1 MRMKRS
7 EIYKAILEDAFKR
20 MHDDKFIDDDAYY
33 DATDYILSGEF
44 GNIECESLH
53 ANYKP
58 IVKAIVDWDGS
69 NDEEINIGDKVYYE
83 TAADE
88 QLDYYREISVDDESS
103 KYALISVANLYDDI
117 HSGKVNSFLRNVEF
131 IWSVINIDSMADA
144 KKEFWDRCNER
155 QENSFYIITDENL
168 SSNEDIWNAYSYGYM
183 LYANS
188 KEYERDSQLNFNKEN
203 KFSETIP
210 YNKRNKYSQYY
221 ELFDLI
227 SESHYCDDVLR
238 RYLNMYQIIENMC
251 YRRNLAKISR
261 GSKRGFVR
269 HSIAIASKANKNET
283 DEIVKGIMELFPDIQ
298 NIIVV
303 SDISPYDLF
312 LEREYGIAN
321 GGHGDKKVAKIIY
334 NLRNSIV
341 HNKSTELHFS
351 YGNIDEYKDVIGLI
365 KKLIVKLEP
374 KIIDIIND
382 PSNNILEYDG
392 KKMDLY

>member
-1 MRMKRS
+1 MKRS

-20 MHDDKFIDDDAYY
+20 MHDEKLIDDDAYD
-33 DATDYILSGEF
+33 DAIDYISSGEF

-58 IVKAIVDWDGS
+58 IVKAIIGWDGS
-69 NDEEINIGDKVYYE
+69 NDKEINVGDKVYYE
-83 TAADE
+83 IAAGE
-88 QLDYYREISVDDESS
+88 QLDYYREISVYSESS
-103 KYALISVANLYDDI
+103 KYALISVANLYDDVQAN
-117 HSGKVNSFLRNVEF
+117 KVNSFLLNVEF
-131 IWSVINIDSMADA
+131 IWSAISGDNDA
-144 KKEFWDRCNER
+144 MKEFWDRCSEK

-168 SSNEDIWNAYSYGYM
+168 SSNEEIWNAYSYGYM

-188 KEYERDSQLNFNKEN
+188 REYERDSQLNYHKEN
-203 KFSETIP
+203 KFAGTIP
-210 YNKRNKYSQYY
+210 YIKENMYSQYY

-251 YRRNLAKISR
+251 YRRHLAKISR

-269 HSIAIASKANKNET
+269 HSIAIASRANKNET
-283 DEIVKGIMELFPDIQ
+283 DEIVKGIMELFPGIKDVIA
-298 NIIVV
+298 V
-303 SDISPYDLF
+303 SDIRPYDPF

-351 YGNIDEYKDVIGLI
+351 YGNFEEYKDVIELI
-365 KKLIVKLEP
+365 CLLIEKLEP
-374 KIIDIIND
+374 KIINIIND
-382 PSNNILEYDG
+382 PNNTILEYDG

>member
-1 MRMKRS
+1 MKRS

-20 MHDDKFIDDDAYY
+20 MYDDNFIDNDAYDDAI
-33 DATDYILSGEF
+33 DYISSGEF

-58 IVKAIVDWDGS
+58 IIKAIVDWDGS
-69 NDEEINIGDKVYYE
+69 NDIEIKVGNKVYYE
-83 TAADE
+83 TATNE
-88 QLDYYREISVDDESS
+88 QLDYYREISVCSENS
-103 KYALISVANLYDDI
+103 KYALISVANLYDEIQAD
-117 HSGKVNSFLRNVEF
+117 KVNYFLRNIEF
-131 IWSVINIDSMADA
+131 IWSVISANDEH
-144 KKEFWDRCNER
+144 KKEFWERCNEK
-155 QENSFYIITDENL
+155 QEHSFYIITDEDL
-168 SSNEDIWNAYSYGYM
+168 SSNEEIWNAYSYGYM
-183 LYANS
+183 LYSNS
-188 KEYERDSQLNFNKEN
+188 EKYERNSLLDFAKDN
-203 KFSETIP
+203 KFATTIP
-210 YNKRNKYSQYY
+210 YHKENKYSQYY

-238 RYLNMYQIIENMC
+238 RFLNMYQIIENMC

-283 DEIVKGIMELFPDIQ
+283 DEIVKGITELFPGIKDV
-298 NIIVV
+298 IVI

-351 YGNIDEYKDVIGLI
+351 YGNIDEYKDVIDLI
-365 KKLIVKLEP
+365 RKLIEKLEP

>member
-7 EIYKAILEDAFKR
+7 EIYKAILFDAFKR
-20 MHDDKFIDDDAYY
+20 MHDDILIDDDAYY
-33 DATDYILSGEF
+33 DASDYISSGEF
-44 GNIECESLH
+44 GNIEYESLH

-69 NDEEINIGDKVYYE
+69 NDKEINVGDKFYYE
-83 TAADE
+83 TAEEE
-88 QLDYYREISVDDESS
+88 QLDYYREISVDSESS

-117 HSGKVNSFLRNVEF
+117 QTNRVNSFLQNVEF
-131 IWSVINIDSMADA
+131 IWSAISEDSNA
-144 KKEFWDRCNER
+144 KKDFWDRCNER
-155 QENSFYIITDENL
+155 QENSFYIITDEVL
-168 SSNEDIWNAYSYGYM
+168 SSNEEKWNAYSYGYM

-188 KEYERDSQLNFNKEN
+188 KEYERDSQLNYHKEN
-203 KFSETIP
+203 KFATTIP
-210 YNKRNKYSQYY
+210 YHKENKYSQYY

-269 HSIAIASKANKNET
+269 HSIAIASKANRNET
-283 DEIVKGIMELFPDIQ
+283 DEIVKGIMELFP
-298 NIIVV
+298 NISGVIDKA
-303 SDISPYDLF
+303 DISPYDLF
-312 LEREYGIAN
+312 LEKEYGILN
-321 GGHGDKKVAKIIY
+321 NTHNDKRIAKIVY

-341 HNKSTELHFS
+341 HNKSTELHSS
-351 YGNIDEYKDVIGLI
+351 YGNIDDYKDVIGLMDL
-365 KKLIVKLEP
+365 LIRKLEP

>member
-7 EIYKAILEDAFKR
+7 EMYKAILEDAFNR
-20 MHDDKFIDDDAYY
+20 MHDEKLIDDDAYD
-33 DATDYILSGEF
+33 DAIDCISSGEF

-53 ANYKP
+53 ANYET
-58 IVKAIVDWDGS
+58 IVRAIVDWDGS
-69 NDEEINIGDKVYYE
+69 NDKEINVGDKVYYE

-88 QLDYYREISVDDESS
+88 QLDYYREISVYSESS
-103 KYALISVANLYDDI
+103 KYALISVSNLYDDI
-117 HSGKVNSFLRNVEF
+117 KANKVNSFLLNVEF
-131 IWSVINIDSMADA
+131 IWSAISGNNDA
-144 KKEFWDRCNER
+144 KKEFWDRCNEK

-168 SSNEDIWNAYSYGYM
+168 SSNEEIWNAYSYGYM

-188 KEYERDSQLNFNKEN
+188 KEYERDSQLNYHKEN
-203 KFSETIP
+203 KFAETIP
-210 YNKRNKYSQYY
+210 YIKENKYSQYY

-269 HSIAIASKANKNET
+269 HSIAIASRANKNET
-283 DEIVKGIMELFPDIQ
+283 DEIVKGIMELFSGIKDVIA
-298 NIIVV
+298 V
-303 SDISPYDLF
+303 SDIRPYAPF

-321 GGHGDKKVAKIIY
+321 SGHGDKKVAKIIY

-351 YGNIDEYKDVIGLI
+351 YGNFEEYKDVIGLI
-365 KKLIVKLEP
+365 NLLIEKLEP
-374 KIIDIIND
+374 KIINIIND
-382 PSNNILEYDG
+382 PNNTILEYDG

>member
-20 MHDDKFIDDDAYY
+20 MHDEKLIDDDAYD
-33 DATDYILSGEF
+33 DAIDYISSGEF

-58 IVKAIVDWDGS
+58 IVKAIIGWDGS
-69 NDEEINIGDKVYYE
+69 NDKEINVGDKVYYE
-83 TAADE
+83 IAAGE
-88 QLDYYREISVDDESS
+88 QLDYYREISVYSESS
-103 KYALISVANLYDDI
+103 KYALISVANLYDDVQAN
-117 HSGKVNSFLRNVEF
+117 KVNSFLLNVEF
-131 IWSVINIDSMADA
+131 IWSAISGDNDA
-144 KKEFWDRCNER
+144 MKEFWDRCSEK

-168 SSNEDIWNAYSYGYM
+168 SSNEEIWNAYSYGYM

-188 KEYERDSQLNFNKEN
+188 REYERDSQLNYHKEN
-203 KFSETIP
+203 KFAGTIP
-210 YNKRNKYSQYY
+210 YIKENMYSQYY

-251 YRRNLAKISR
+251 YRRHLAKISR

-269 HSIAIASKANKNET
+269 HSIAIASRANKNET
-283 DEIVKGIMELFPDIQ
+283 DEIVKGIMELFPGIKDVIA
-298 NIIVV
+298 V
-303 SDISPYDLF
+303 SDIRPYDPF

-351 YGNIDEYKDVIGLI
+351 YGNLEEYKDVIELI
-365 KKLIVKLEP
+365 YLLIEKLEP
-374 KIIDIIND
+374 KIINIIND
-382 PSNNILEYDG
+382 PNNTILEYDG

>member
-1 MRMKRS
+1 MKRS

-20 MHDDKFIDDDAYY
+20 MHDNNFIDDDAYD
-33 DATDYILSGEF
+33 DATDYISSGEF
-44 GNIECESLH
+44 GNIECDSLH
-53 ANYKP
+53 ANYKA
-58 IVKAIVDWDGS
+58 IIKAIVDWDGS
-69 NDEEINIGDKVYYE
+69 NDKEINVGDKVYYGI
-83 TAADE
+83 AADE
-88 QLDYYREISVDDESS
+88 QLDYYREISVDSESS

-117 HSGKVNSFLRNVEF
+117 QANRVNPFLQNVEF
-131 IWSVINIDSMADA
+131 IWSAISGDNDA
-144 KKEFWDRCNER
+144 KKDFWDRCNER
-155 QENSFYIITDENL
+155 QENSFYIITDEVL
-168 SSNEDIWNAYSYGYM
+168 SSKEEIWNAYSYGYM
-183 LYANS
+183 LYANK
-188 KEYERDSQLNFNKEN
+188 KEYGRDSQLNFNKEN
-203 KFSETIP
+203 MFAETIP
-210 YNKRNKYSQYY
+210 YNKENKYCQYY

-283 DEIVKGIMELFPDIQ
+283 DEIVNGIMEIFPGIKDV
-298 NIIVV
+298 IVV
-303 SDISPYDLF
+303 SEISPYNLF

-351 YGNIDEYKDVIGLI
+351 YGNIDEYKDVIVLI
-365 KKLIVKLEP
+365 KLLIRKLEP

>member
-20 MHDDKFIDDDAYY
+20 MHDEKLIDDDAYD
-33 DATDYILSGEF
+33 DAIDYISSGEF

-58 IVKAIVDWDGS
+58 IVKAIIGWDGS
-69 NDEEINIGDKVYYE
+69 NDKEINVGDKVYYE
-83 TAADE
+83 IAAGE
-88 QLDYYREISVDDESS
+88 QLDYYREISVYSESS
-103 KYALISVANLYDDI
+103 KYALISVANLYDDVQAN
-117 HSGKVNSFLRNVEF
+117 KVNSFLLNVEF
-131 IWSVINIDSMADA
+131 IWSAISGDNDA
-144 KKEFWDRCNER
+144 MKEFWDRCSEK

-168 SSNEDIWNAYSYGYM
+168 SSNEEIWNAYSYGYM

-188 KEYERDSQLNFNKEN
+188 REYERDSQLNYHKEN
-203 KFSETIP
+203 KFAGTIP
-210 YNKRNKYSQYY
+210 YIKENMYSQYY

-251 YRRNLAKISR
+251 YRRHLAKISR

-269 HSIAIASKANKNET
+269 HSIAIASRANKNET
-283 DEIVKGIMELFPDIQ
+283 DEIVKGIMELFPGIKDVIA
-298 NIIVV
+298 V
-303 SDISPYDLF
+303 SDIRPYDPF

-351 YGNIDEYKDVIGLI
+351 YGNFEDYKDVIELI
-365 KKLIVKLEP
+365 YLLIEKLEP
-374 KIIDIIND
+374 KIINIIND
-382 PSNNILEYDG
+382 PNNTILEYDG

>member
-1 MRMKRS
+1 MKRS
-7 EIYKAILEDAFKR
+7 EIYKAILEDVFKR
-20 MHDDKFIDDDAYY
+20 MHDDNFIDDDVYN
-33 DATDYILSGEF
+33 DATDYISSGEF
-44 GNIECESLH
+44 GNIECESLQD
-53 ANYKP
+53 NYKT

-69 NDEEINIGDKVYYE
+69 NDIDINVGDKVYYE
-83 TAADE
+83 TATDE
-88 QLDYYREISVDDESS
+88 QLYYYREISKSS
-103 KYALISVANLYDDI
+103 EGSQYALISVANLFDDVQAN
-117 HSGKVNSFLRNVEF
+117 KVNSFLRNVEF
-131 IWSVINIDSMADA
+131 IWSAISRDSDA
-144 KKEFWDRCNER
+144 KKEFWDRCNVK
-155 QENSFYIITDENL
+155 QENSFYIITDEDL
-168 SSNEDIWNAYSYGYM
+168 SSNEEIWNAYSYGYM

-188 KEYERDSQLNFNKEN
+188 EKYERDSQLNYPKES
-203 KFSETIP
+203 KFSTTIP
-210 YNKRNKYSQYY
+210 YNKGNKYSQYY

-283 DEIVKGIMELFPDIQ
+283 DEIVKGITELFP
-298 NIIVV
+298 NISVV
-303 SDISPYDLF
+303 IDKSDISPYDLF
-312 LEREYGIAN
+312 LEREYGIGN
-321 GGHGDKKVAKIIY
+321 GGHNDKRIAKIIY

-351 YGNIDEYKDVIGLI
+351 YGNIDEYKDVIGLMDL
-365 KKLIVKLEP
+365 LIRKLEP

-382 PSNNILEYDG
+382 PCNNILEYDG

>member
-1 MRMKRS
+1 MKRS

-20 MHDDKFIDDDAYY
+20 MHDEKLIDDDAYD
-33 DATDYILSGEF
+33 DAIDYISSGEF

-58 IVKAIVDWDGS
+58 IVKAIIGWDGS
-69 NDEEINIGDKVYYE
+69 NDKEINVGDKVYYE
-83 TAADE
+83 IAAGE
-88 QLDYYREISVDDESS
+88 QLDYYREISVYSESS
-103 KYALISVANLYDDI
+103 KYALISVANLYDDVQAN
-117 HSGKVNSFLRNVEF
+117 KVNSFLLNVEF
-131 IWSVINIDSMADA
+131 IWSAISGDNDA
-144 KKEFWDRCNER
+144 MKEFWDRCSEK

-168 SSNEDIWNAYSYGYM
+168 SSNEEIWNAYSYGYM

-188 KEYERDSQLNFNKEN
+188 REYERDSQLNYHKEN
-203 KFSETIP
+203 KFAGTIP
-210 YNKRNKYSQYY
+210 YIKENMYSQYY

-251 YRRNLAKISR
+251 YRRHLAKISR

-269 HSIAIASKANKNET
+269 HSIAIASRANKNET
-283 DEIVKGIMELFPDIQ
+283 DEIVKGIMELFPGIKDVIA
-298 NIIVV
+298 V
-303 SDISPYDLF
+303 SDIRPYDPF

-351 YGNIDEYKDVIGLI
+351 YGNFEEYKDVIELI
-365 KKLIVKLEP
+365 YLLIEKLEP
-374 KIIDIIND
+374 KIINIIND
-382 PSNNILEYDG
+382 PNNTILEYDG

>member
-1 MRMKRS
+1 MKRS

-20 MHDDKFIDDDAYY
+20 MHDDNFIDDDTYD
-33 DATDYILSGEF
+33 DATDCISSGEF

-53 ANYKP
+53 TNYKP

-69 NDEEINIGDKVYYE
+69 NDKEINVGDKIYYE

-88 QLDYYREISVDDESS
+88 QLDYYREISIYYDSS
-103 KYALISVANLYDDI
+103 KYILISVANLYDDI
-117 HSGKVNSFLRNVEF
+117 QANKVNSFLMNVEF
-131 IWSVINIDSMADA
+131 IWSAISGDNEAM
-144 KKEFWDRCNER
+144 KEFWDRCKVK
-155 QENSFYIITDENL
+155 QKNSFYIITDEDL
-168 SSNEDIWNAYSYGYM
+168 SSNEEIWNAYSYGYM

-188 KEYERDSQLNFNKEN
+188 KEYERDSQLNYHKEN
-203 KFSETIP
+203 KFATTIP
-210 YNKRNKYSQYY
+210 YHKENKYSQYY

-251 YRRNLAKISR
+251 YRRSLAKMSR

-283 DEIVKGIMELFPDIQ
+283 DEIVKGIMELFPGIKDA
-298 NIIVV
+298 IVE
-303 SDISPYDLF
+303 SDISPYGLF

-351 YGNIDEYKDVIGLI
+351 YGNFDEYKDVIGLI
-365 KKLIVKLEP
+365 NLLIEKLES

>member
-20 MHDDKFIDDDAYY
+20 MHDNNFIDDDAYD
-33 DATDYILSGEF
+33 DANDYISSGEF
-44 GNIECESLH
+44 GNIECESLQ
-53 ANYKP
+53 ANYKF

-69 NDEEINIGDKVYYE
+69 NDKEINVGDKVYYE

-88 QLDYYREISVDDESS
+88 QLDYYKEISVDSESS
-103 KYALISVANLYDDI
+103 QYALISVANLYDDI
-117 HSGKVNSFLRNVEF
+117 QANRVNSFLQNVEF
-131 IWSVINIDSMADA
+131 IWSAISRDNDA
-144 KKEFWDRCNER
+144 KKEFWNRCNVK
-155 QENSFYIITDENL
+155 QENSFYIITDEVL
-168 SSNEDIWNAYSYGYM
+168 SSKEEIWNAYSYGYM
-183 LYANS
+183 LYANK
-188 KEYERDSQLNFNKEN
+188 KEYERDSQLNFRKEN
-203 KFSETIP
+203 KFAETIP
-210 YNKRNKYSQYY
+210 YNKENKYCQYY

-238 RYLNMYQIIENMC
+238 RFLNMYQIIENMC

-283 DEIVKGIMELFPDIQ
+283 DEIVKGITELFPDIK
-298 NIIVV
+298 NVIVV

-351 YGNIDEYKDVIGLI
+351 YGNIDEYKDVIDLI
-365 KKLIVKLEP
+365 RKLIEKLEP

>member
-1 MRMKRS
+1 MRVKRS

-20 MHDDKFIDDDAYY
+20 MHDNNFIDDDAYD
-33 DATDYILSGEF
+33 DAIDYISSGEF

-53 ANYKP
+53 ANYKS

-69 NDEEINIGDKVYYE
+69 NDKEINVGDKVYYE

-88 QLDYYREISVDDESS
+88 QLDYYKEISVDSESS

-117 HSGKVNSFLRNVEF
+117 QANRVNSFLQNVEF
-131 IWSVINIDSMADA
+131 IWSAISRDSDA
-144 KKEFWDRCNER
+144 KKEFWDICNER

-168 SSNEDIWNAYSYGYM
+168 SSNEEIWNAYSYGYM

-188 KEYERDSQLNFNKEN
+188 KEYGRDSQLNFNKEN
-203 KFSETIP
+203 KFAETIP
-210 YNKRNKYSQYY
+210 YNKENKYSQYY

-283 DEIVKGIMELFPDIQ
+283 DEIVNGIMEIFPGIKDV
-298 NIIVV
+298 IVV
-303 SDISPYDLF
+303 SDINPYNLF

-321 GGHGDKKVAKIIY
+321 GGHGDKKVARIIY
-334 NLRNSIV
+334 YIRNSIV

-351 YGNIDEYKDVIGLI
+351 YGNINEYKDVIELI
-365 KKLIVKLEP
+365 KLLIEKLEP
-374 KIIDIIND
+374 KIID
-382 PSNNILEYDG
+382 
-392 KKMDLY
+392 

>member
-1 MRMKRS
+1 MKRS

-20 MHDDKFIDDDAYY
+20 MHDEKLIDDDAYD
-33 DATDYILSGEF
+33 DAIDYISSGEF

-58 IVKAIVDWDGS
+58 IVKAIIGWDGS
-69 NDEEINIGDKVYYE
+69 NDKEINVGDKVYYE
-83 TAADE
+83 IAAGE
-88 QLDYYREISVDDESS
+88 QLDYYREISVYSESS
-103 KYALISVANLYDDI
+103 KYALISVANLYDDVQAN
-117 HSGKVNSFLRNVEF
+117 KVNSFLLNVEF
-131 IWSVINIDSMADA
+131 IWSAISGDNDA
-144 KKEFWDRCNER
+144 MKEFWDRCSEK

-168 SSNEDIWNAYSYGYM
+168 SSNEEIWNAYSYGYM

-188 KEYERDSQLNFNKEN
+188 REYERDSQLNYHKEN
-203 KFSETIP
+203 KFAGTIP
-210 YNKRNKYSQYY
+210 YIKENMYSQYY

-251 YRRNLAKISR
+251 YRRHLAKISR

-269 HSIAIASKANKNET
+269 HSIAIASRANKNET
-283 DEIVKGIMELFPDIQ
+283 DEIVKGIMELFPGIKDVIA
-298 NIIVV
+298 V
-303 SDISPYDLF
+303 SDIRPYDPF

-351 YGNIDEYKDVIGLI
+351 YGNFEEYKDVIELI
-365 KKLIVKLEP
+365 YLLIEKLEP
-374 KIIDIIND
+374 KIINIIND
-382 PSNNILEYDG
+382 PNDTILEYDG

>member
-20 MHDDKFIDDDAYY
+20 MYDDKFIDDDAYD
-33 DATDYILSGEF
+33 DATDYISSGEF
-44 GNIECESLH
+44 GNIECESLQD
-53 ANYKP
+53 NYKT

-69 NDEEINIGDKVYYE
+69 NDIEINVGDKVYFE
-83 TAADE
+83 TATDE
-88 QLDYYREISVDDESS
+88 QLDYYREISVYSESS

-117 HSGKVNSFLRNVEF
+117 HSGKVDSFLRNVEF
-131 IWSVINIDSMADA
+131 IWSALSGDSDA

-155 QENSFYIITDENL
+155 QEKSFYIITDEDL
-168 SSNEDIWNAYSYGYM
+168 SSNEDLWNAYSYGYM

-188 KEYERDSQLNFNKEN
+188 KEYERNSHLNFNKEN
-203 KFSETIP
+203 KFATTIP
-210 YNKRNKYSQYY
+210 YNKGNKYCQYY

-283 DEIVKGIMELFPDIQ
+283 DEIVKGIIDLFPDIKDV
-298 NIIVV
+298 IVV

-321 GGHGDKKVAKIIY
+321 GGHCYKKVAKIIY

-351 YGNIDEYKDVIGLI
+351 YGNFDEYKDVIGLMDL
-365 KKLIVKLEP
+365 LIRKLEP

-392 KKMDLY
+392 KRMDLY

>member
-1 MRMKRS
+1 MKRS

-20 MHDDKFIDDDAYY
+20 MHDDNFIDDDAYD
-33 DATDYILSGEF
+33 DATDCISSGEF

-53 ANYKP
+53 ANYKA
-58 IVKAIVDWDGS
+58 IVRAIVDWDGS
-69 NDEEINIGDKVYYE
+69 NDKEINVGDKVYYE

-88 QLDYYREISVDDESS
+88 QLDYYREISVYSESS
-103 KYALISVANLYDDI
+103 KYALISVANLYGDI
-117 HSGKVNSFLRNVEF
+117 QANKVNSFLLNVEF
-131 IWSVINIDSMADA
+131 IWSAISGNNDA
-144 KKEFWDRCNER
+144 MKEFWDRCNER

-168 SSNEDIWNAYSYGYM
+168 SSNEEIWNAYSYGYM

-188 KEYERDSQLNFNKEN
+188 KEYERDSQLNYHKEN
-203 KFSETIP
+203 KFAETIP
-210 YNKRNKYSQYY
+210 YVKENKYSQYY

-269 HSIAIASKANKNET
+269 HSIAIASRANKNET
-283 DEIVKGIMELFPDIQ
+283 DEIVKGIMELFSGIKDVIA
-298 NIIVV
+298 V
-303 SDISPYDLF
+303 SDIRPYDPF

-321 GGHGDKKVAKIIY
+321 SGHGDKKVAKIIY

-351 YGNIDEYKDVIGLI
+351 YGNFEEYKDVIGLI
-365 KKLIVKLEP
+365 NLLIEKLEP
-374 KIIDIIND
+374 KIINIIND
-382 PSNNILEYDG
+382 PNNTILEYDG

>member
-20 MHDDKFIDDDAYY
+20 MHDEKLIDDDAY
-33 DATDYILSGEF
+33 DDVIDYISSGEF

-53 ANYKP
+53 AIYKP
-58 IVKAIVDWDGS
+58 IVKAIVGWDGS
-69 NDEEINIGDKVYYE
+69 NDKEINVGDKVYYE
-83 TAADE
+83 TAAGE
-88 QLDYYREISVDDESS
+88 QLDYYREISVYSESS
-103 KYALISVANLYDDI
+103 KYALISVANLYDDVQAN
-117 HSGKVNSFLRNVEF
+117 KVNSFLLNVEF
-131 IWSVINIDSMADA
+131 IWSAISGDNDA
-144 KKEFWDRCNER
+144 MKEFWDRCSEK

-168 SSNEDIWNAYSYGYM
+168 SSNEEIWNAYSYGYM

-188 KEYERDSQLNFNKEN
+188 KEYERDSQLNYHKEN
-203 KFSETIP
+203 KFAETIP
-210 YNKRNKYSQYY
+210 FIKENMYSQYY

-238 RYLNMYQIIENMC
+238 RHLNMYQIIENMC
-251 YRRNLAKISR
+251 YRRHLAKISR

-269 HSIAIASKANKNET
+269 HSIAIASRANKNET
-283 DEIVKGIMELFPDIQ
+283 DEIVKGIMELFPGIK
-298 NIIVV
+298 VV
-303 SDISPYDLF
+303 IAASDIRLYDPF
-312 LEREYGIAN
+312 LKREYGIAI

-351 YGNIDEYKDVIGLI
+351 YGNFEEYKDVIGLI
-365 KKLIVKLEP
+365 YLLIEKLEP

-382 PSNNILEYDG
+382 PRNNKLEYDG

>member
-20 MHDDKFIDDDAYY
+20 MYDDNFIDNDAYDDAI
-33 DATDYILSGEF
+33 DYVSSGEF

-58 IVKAIVDWDGS
+58 IIRAIVDWDGS
-69 NDEEINIGDKVYYE
+69 NDIEIKVGNKVYYE
-83 TAADE
+83 TATNE
-88 QLDYYREISVDDESS
+88 QLDYYREISVCSENS
-103 KYALISVANLYDDI
+103 KYALISVANLYDEIQAD
-117 HSGKVNSFLRNVEF
+117 KVNSFLRNIEF
-131 IWSVINIDSMADA
+131 IWSVISANDEH
-144 KKEFWDRCNER
+144 KKEFWERCNEK
-155 QENSFYIITDENL
+155 QEHSFYIITDEDL
-168 SSNEDIWNAYSYGYM
+168 SSNEEIWNAYSYGYM
-183 LYANS
+183 LYSNS
-188 KEYERDSQLNFNKEN
+188 EKYERNSLLDFAKDN
-203 KFSETIP
+203 KFATTIP
-210 YNKRNKYSQYY
+210 YHKENKYSQYY

-238 RYLNMYQIIENMC
+238 RFLNMYQIIENMC

-283 DEIVKGIMELFPDIQ
+283 DEIVKGITELFPGIK
-298 NIIVV
+298 NVIVV

-351 YGNIDEYKDVIGLI
+351 YGNIDEYKDVIDLI
-365 KKLIVKLEP
+365 RKLIEKLEP

>member
-1 MRMKRS
+1 MKRS

-20 MHDDKFIDDDAYY
+20 MHDEKLIDDDAYD
-33 DATDYILSGEF
+33 DAIDYISSGEF

-58 IVKAIVDWDGS
+58 IVKAIVGWDGS
-69 NDEEINIGDKVYYE
+69 NDKEINVGDKVYYE
-83 TAADE
+83 IAAGE
-88 QLDYYREISVDDESS
+88 QLDYYREISVYSESS
-103 KYALISVANLYDDI
+103 KYALISVANLYDDVQAN
-117 HSGKVNSFLRNVEF
+117 KVNSFLLNVEF
-131 IWSVINIDSMADA
+131 IWSAISGDNDA
-144 KKEFWDRCNER
+144 MKEFWDRCSEK

-168 SSNEDIWNAYSYGYM
+168 SSNEEIWNAYSYGYM

-188 KEYERDSQLNFNKEN
+188 REYERDSQLNYHKEN
-203 KFSETIP
+203 KFAETIP
-210 YNKRNKYSQYY
+210 YIKENMYSQYY

-251 YRRNLAKISR
+251 YRRHLAKISR

-269 HSIAIASKANKNET
+269 HSIAIASRANKNET
-283 DEIVKGIMELFPDIQ
+283 DEIVKGIMELFPGIKDVIA
-298 NIIVV
+298 V
-303 SDISPYDLF
+303 SDIRPYDPF

-351 YGNIDEYKDVIGLI
+351 YGNFEEYKDVIELI
-365 KKLIVKLEP
+365 YLLIEKLEP
-374 KIIDIIND
+374 KIINIIND
-382 PSNNILEYDG
+382 PNNTILEYDG

>member
-1 MRMKRS
+1 MKRS

-20 MHDDKFIDDDAYY
+20 MHDNNFIDDDAYD
-33 DATDYILSGEF
+33 DATDYISSGEF
-44 GNIECESLH
+44 GNIECDSLH
-53 ANYKP
+53 ANYKA
-58 IVKAIVDWDGS
+58 IIKAIVDWDGS
-69 NDEEINIGDKVYYE
+69 NDKEINVGDKVYYGI
-83 TAADE
+83 AADE
-88 QLDYYREISVDDESS
+88 QLDYYREISVDSESS
-103 KYALISVANLYDDI
+103 KYVLISVANLFDDI
-117 HSGKVNSFLRNVEF
+117 QANRVNSYLQNVEF
-131 IWSVINIDSMADA
+131 IWSAISGDNDA
-144 KKEFWDRCNER
+144 KKEFWNRCNVK
-155 QENSFYIITDENL
+155 QENSFYIITDEVL
-168 SSNEDIWNAYSYGYM
+168 SSKEDIWNAYSYGYM

-188 KEYERDSQLNFNKEN
+188 KEYERDSQLNFRKEN
-203 KFSETIP
+203 KFTETIP
-210 YNKRNKYSQYY
+210 YNKENKYSQYY

-283 DEIVKGIMELFPDIQ
+283 DEIVNGIMEIFPGIKDV
-298 NIIVV
+298 IVV
-303 SDISPYDLF
+303 SDISPYNLF

-351 YGNIDEYKDVIGLI
+351 YGNIDEYKDVIELI
-365 KKLIVKLEP
+365 KLLIEKLEP
-374 KIIDIIND
+374 KIIEIIND

>member
-20 MHDDKFIDDDAYY
+20 MYDDNFIDNDAYDDAI
-33 DATDYILSGEF
+33 DYISSGEF

-58 IVKAIVDWDGS
+58 IIKAIVDWDGS
-69 NDEEINIGDKVYYE
+69 NDIEIKVGNKVYYE
-83 TAADE
+83 TATNE
-88 QLDYYREISVDDESS
+88 QLDYYREISVCSENS
-103 KYALISVANLYDDI
+103 KYALISVANLYDEIQAD
-117 HSGKVNSFLRNVEF
+117 KVNYFLRNIEF
-131 IWSVINIDSMADA
+131 IWSVISANDEH
-144 KKEFWDRCNER
+144 KKEFWERCNEK
-155 QENSFYIITDENL
+155 QEHSFYIITDEDL
-168 SSNEDIWNAYSYGYM
+168 SSNEEIWNAYSYGYM
-183 LYANS
+183 LYSNS
-188 KEYERDSQLNFNKEN
+188 EKYERNSLLDFAKDN
-203 KFSETIP
+203 KFATTIP
-210 YNKRNKYSQYY
+210 YHKENKYSQYY

-238 RYLNMYQIIENMC
+238 RFLNMYQIIENMC

-283 DEIVKGIMELFPDIQ
+283 DEIVKGITELFPGIKDV
-298 NIIVV
+298 IVI

-351 YGNIDEYKDVIGLI
+351 YGNIDEYKDVIDLI
-365 KKLIVKLEP
+365 RKLIEKLEP

>member
-1 MRMKRS
+1 MKRS

-20 MHDDKFIDDDAYY
+20 MHDNNFIDDDAYD
-33 DATDYILSGEF
+33 DATDYISSGEF
-44 GNIECESLH
+44 GNIECDSLH
-53 ANYKP
+53 ANYKA
-58 IVKAIVDWDGS
+58 IIKAIVDWDGS
-69 NDEEINIGDKVYYE
+69 NDKEINVGDKVYYGI
-83 TAADE
+83 AADE
-88 QLDYYREISVDDESS
+88 QLDYYREISVDSESS

-117 HSGKVNSFLRNVEF
+117 QANRVNPFLQNVEF
-131 IWSVINIDSMADA
+131 IWSAISGDNDA
-144 KKEFWDRCNER
+144 KKDFWDRCNER
-155 QENSFYIITDENL
+155 QENSFYIITDEVL
-168 SSNEDIWNAYSYGYM
+168 SSKEEIWNAYSYGYM
-183 LYANS
+183 LYANK
-188 KEYERDSQLNFNKEN
+188 KEYGRDSQLNFNKEN
-203 KFSETIP
+203 MFAETIP
-210 YNKRNKYSQYY
+210 YNKENKYCQYY

-283 DEIVKGIMELFPDIQ
+283 DEIVNGIMEIFPGIKDV
-298 NIIVV
+298 IVV
-303 SDISPYDLF
+303 SEISPYNLF

-351 YGNIDEYKDVIGLI
+351 YGNIDEYKDVIELI
-365 KKLIVKLEP
+365 KLLIRKLEP

>member
-1 MRMKRS
+1 MKRS

-20 MHDDKFIDDDAYY
+20 MHDDKFIDDDAYD
-33 DATDYILSGEF
+33 DATDYISSGEF

-69 NDEEINIGDKVYYE
+69 NDEEINVGDKVYYE
-83 TAADE
+83 TATDE
-88 QLDYYREISVDDESS
+88 QLDYYREISKSSKSS

-117 HSGKVNSFLRNVEF
+117 LANRVNSFLRNVEF
-131 IWSVINIDSMADA
+131 IWSVISGDNDA
-144 KKEFWDRCNER
+144 RKEFWDRCNER
-155 QENSFYIITDENL
+155 QENSFYIITDEDL
-168 SSNEDIWNAYSYGYM
+168 FSKEDIWNAYSYGYM

-203 KFSETIP
+203 KFSQTIP
-210 YNKRNKYSQYY
+210 YNKGNKYSQYY

-283 DEIVKGIMELFPDIQ
+283 DEIVKGIMELFPGIQ

-365 KKLIVKLEP
+365 KKLIEKLEP

>member
-1 MRMKRS
+1 MKRG

-20 MHDDKFIDDDAYY
+20 MHDDQFIDDDAYY
-33 DATDYILSGEF
+33 DATDYISSGEF
-44 GNIECESLH
+44 GNIECEYLQD
-53 ANYKP
+53 NYKT
-58 IVKAIVDWDGS
+58 IVKAIVDWDGG
-69 NDEEINIGDKVYYE
+69 NDIEINVGDNVYYE

-88 QLDYYREISVDDESS
+88 QFDYYREISVYSESS

-117 HSGKVNSFLRNVEF
+117 HSGKVDSFLRNVEF
-131 IWSVINIDSMADA
+131 IWSAISGDSDA

-155 QENSFYIITDENL
+155 QENSFYIITDVDL
-168 SSNEDIWNAYSYGYM
+168 SSNEEKWNAYSYGYM

-188 KEYERDSQLNFNKEN
+188 KEYERDSHLNFNKEN
-203 KFSETIP
+203 KFTTTIP
-210 YNKRNKYSQYY
+210 YNKGNKYSQYY

-283 DEIVKGIMELFPDIQ
+283 DEIVKGITELFPDIKDV
-298 NIIVV
+298 IVV

-321 GGHGDKKVAKIIY
+321 GGHSDKKVAKIIY

-341 HNKSTELHFS
+341 HNKSTELHFA
-351 YGNIDEYKDVIGLI
+351 YGNFDEYKDVIGLI
-365 KKLIVKLEP
+365 KLLIEKLEP
-374 KIIDIIND
+374 KIIEIIND
-382 PSNNILEYDG
+382 PSNNILEYDD

>member
-1 MRMKRS
+1 MEMSMKRS
-7 EIYKAILEDAFKR
+7 EIYKAILVDAFKR
-20 MHDDKFIDDDAYY
+20 MYDDNFIDHDAYDDAI
-33 DATDYILSGEF
+33 DYILSGEF
-44 GNIECESLH
+44 GNIECEYLH

-58 IVKAIVDWDGS
+58 IIKAIVDWDGS
-69 NDEEINIGDKVYYE
+69 NDKEINVGDKVYYE
-83 TAADE
+83 TAADG
-88 QLDYYREISVDDESS
+88 QLDYYKEISVDSESS

-117 HSGKVNSFLRNVEF
+117 QANRVNPFLRNVEF
-131 IWSVINIDSMADA
+131 IWSAISRDNDA
-144 KKEFWDRCNER
+144 KKEFWNRCNVK
-155 QENSFYIITDENL
+155 QENSFYIITDEDL
-168 SSNEDIWNAYSYGYM
+168 SSNEELWNAYSYGYM
-183 LYANS
+183 LYANK
-188 KEYERDSQLNFNKEN
+188 KEYERDSQLNFRKEN
-203 KFSETIP
+203 KFAETIP
-210 YNKRNKYSQYY
+210 YNKENKYCQYY

-283 DEIVKGIMELFPDIQ
+283 DEIVNGIMEIFPGIKDV
-298 NIIVV
+298 IVV
-303 SDISPYDLF
+303 SDISPYNLF

-351 YGNIDEYKDVIGLI
+351 YGNIDEYKDVIGLMDL
-365 KKLIVKLEP
+365 LIRKLEP

-392 KKMDLY
+392 KMMDLY

>member
-20 MHDDKFIDDDAYY
+20 MHDEKLIDDDAY
-33 DATDYILSGEF
+33 DDVIDYISSGEF

-53 ANYKP
+53 AIYKL
-58 IVKAIVDWDGS
+58 IVKAIVGWDGS
-69 NDEEINIGDKVYYE
+69 NDKEINVGDKVYYE
-83 TAADE
+83 TAAGE
-88 QLDYYREISVDDESS
+88 QLDYYREISVYSESS
-103 KYALISVANLYDDI
+103 KYALISVANLYDDVQAN
-117 HSGKVNSFLRNVEF
+117 KVNSFLLNVEF
-131 IWSVINIDSMADA
+131 IWSAISGDNDA
-144 KKEFWDRCNER
+144 MKEFWDRCSEK

-168 SSNEDIWNAYSYGYM
+168 SSNEEIWNAYSYGYM

-188 KEYERDSQLNFNKEN
+188 KEYERDSQLNYHKEN
-203 KFSETIP
+203 KFAETIP
-210 YNKRNKYSQYY
+210 FIKENMYSQYY

-251 YRRNLAKISR
+251 YRRHLAKISR

-269 HSIAIASKANKNET
+269 HSIAIASRANKNET
-283 DEIVKGIMELFPDIQ
+283 DEIVKGIMELFPGIK
-298 NIIVV
+298 VV
-303 SDISPYDLF
+303 IAASDIRLYDPF
-312 LEREYGIAN
+312 LEREYGIAI

-351 YGNIDEYKDVIGLI
+351 YGNFEEYKDVIGLI
-365 KKLIVKLEP
+365 YLLIEKLEP

-382 PSNNILEYDG
+382 PRNNKLEYDG

>member
-1 MRMKRS
+1 MRVKRS

-20 MHDDKFIDDDAYY
+20 MHDNNFIDDDAYD
-33 DATDYILSGEF
+33 DAIDYISSGEF

-53 ANYKP
+53 ANYKS

-69 NDEEINIGDKVYYE
+69 NDKEINVGDKVYYE

-88 QLDYYREISVDDESS
+88 QLDYYKEISVDSESS

-117 HSGKVNSFLRNVEF
+117 QANRVNSFLQNVEF
-131 IWSVINIDSMADA
+131 IWSAISRDSDA
-144 KKEFWDRCNER
+144 KKEFWDICNER

-168 SSNEDIWNAYSYGYM
+168 SSNEEIWNAYSYGYM

-188 KEYERDSQLNFNKEN
+188 KEYGRDSQLNFNKEN
-203 KFSETIP
+203 KFAETIP
-210 YNKRNKYSQYY
+210 YNKENKYSQYY

-283 DEIVKGIMELFPDIQ
+283 DEIVNGIMEIFPGIKDV
-298 NIIVV
+298 IVV
-303 SDISPYDLF
+303 SDINPYNLF

-321 GGHGDKKVAKIIY
+321 GGHGDKKVARIIY
-334 NLRNSIV
+334 YIRNSIV

-351 YGNIDEYKDVIGLI
+351 YGNINEYKDVIELI
-365 KKLIVKLEP
+365 KLLIEKLEP

>member
-20 MHDDKFIDDDAYY
+20 MHDEKLIDDDAYD
-33 DATDYILSGEF
+33 DAIDYISSGEF

-58 IVKAIVDWDGS
+58 IVKAIVGWDGS
-69 NDEEINIGDKVYYE
+69 NDKEINVGDKVYYE
-83 TAADE
+83 IAAGE
-88 QLDYYREISVDDESS
+88 QLDYYREISVYSESS
-103 KYALISVANLYDDI
+103 KYALISVANLYDDVQAN
-117 HSGKVNSFLRNVEF
+117 KVNSFLLNVEF
-131 IWSVINIDSMADA
+131 IWSAISGDNDA
-144 KKEFWDRCNER
+144 MKEFWDRCSEK

-168 SSNEDIWNAYSYGYM
+168 SSNEEIWNAYSYGYM

-188 KEYERDSQLNFNKEN
+188 REYERDSQLNYHKEN
-203 KFSETIP
+203 KFAETIP
-210 YNKRNKYSQYY
+210 YIKENMYSQYY

-251 YRRNLAKISR
+251 YRRHLAKISR

-269 HSIAIASKANKNET
+269 HSIAIASRANKNET
-283 DEIVKGIMELFPDIQ
+283 DEIVKGIMELFPGIKDVIA
-298 NIIVV
+298 V
-303 SDISPYDLF
+303 SDIRPYDPF

-351 YGNIDEYKDVIGLI
+351 YGNFEEYKDVIELI
-365 KKLIVKLEP
+365 YLLIEKLEP
-374 KIIDIIND
+374 KIINIIND
-382 PSNNILEYDG
+382 PNNTILEYDG

>member
-7 EIYKAILEDAFKR
+7 EIYKAILEDAYKR
-20 MHDDKFIDDDAYY
+20 MHDNNLIDHDAYDDAI
-33 DATDYILSGEF
+33 DYISSGEF

-69 NDEEINIGDKVYYE
+69 NDKEINVGDKVYYE

-88 QLDYYREISVDDESS
+88 QLDYYREISVDSESS
-103 KYALISVANLYDDI
+103 KYALVSVANLYDDI
-117 HSGKVNSFLRNVEF
+117 QANRVNSFLQNVEF
-131 IWSVINIDSMADA
+131 IWSAISGDSDA
-144 KKEFWDRCNER
+144 KKEFWDRCNVK
-155 QENSFYIITDENL
+155 QENSFYIITDEDL
-168 SSNEDIWNAYSYGYM
+168 SSNEEIWNAYSYGYM

-188 KEYERDSQLNFNKEN
+188 EKYERDSQLNYPKES
-203 KFSETIP
+203 KFSTTIP
-210 YNKRNKYSQYY
+210 YNKGNKYSQYY

-283 DEIVKGIMELFPDIQ
+283 DEIVKGITELFP
-298 NIIVV
+298 NISVV
-303 SDISPYDLF
+303 IDKADISPYDLF
-312 LEREYGIAN
+312 LEREYGILN
-321 GGHGDKKVAKIIY
+321 SSHNDKRIAKIIY

-351 YGNIDEYKDVIGLI
+351 YGNIDEYKVVVGLI
-365 KKLIVKLEP
+365 KKLIEKLEP

-382 PSNNILEYDG
+382 PNNNILEYDG

>member
-20 MHDDKFIDDDAYY
+20 MYDDNFIDNDAYDDAI
-33 DATDYILSGEF
+33 DYISSSEF

-58 IVKAIVDWDGS
+58 IIKAIVDWDGS
-69 NDEEINIGDKVYYE
+69 NDIEIKVGNKVYYE
-83 TAADE
+83 TATNE
-88 QLDYYREISVDDESS
+88 QLDYYREISVCSENS
-103 KYALISVANLYDDI
+103 KYALISVANLYDEI
-117 HSGKVNSFLRNVEF
+117 HADKVNSFLRNIEF
-131 IWSVINIDSMADA
+131 IWSVISANDEH
-144 KKEFWDRCNER
+144 KKKFWERCNEK
-155 QENSFYIITDENL
+155 QEHSFYIITDEDL
-168 SSNEDIWNAYSYGYM
+168 SSNEEIWNAYSYGYM
-183 LYANS
+183 LYSNS
-188 KEYERDSQLNFNKEN
+188 DKYERNSLLDFAKGN
-203 KFSETIP
+203 KFATTIP
-210 YNKRNKYSQYY
+210 YHKENKYSQYY

-238 RYLNMYQIIENMC
+238 RFLNMYQIIENMC

-283 DEIVKGIMELFPDIQ
+283 DEIVKGITELFPGIKDV
-298 NIIVV
+298 IVV

-312 LEREYGIAN
+312 LEREYGIAK
-321 GGHGDKKVAKIIY
+321 GGHCDKKVAKIIY

-351 YGNIDEYKDVIGLI
+351 YGNIDEYKDVIDLI
-365 KKLIVKLEP
+365 RKLIEKLEP

>member
-1 MRMKRS
+1 MRMKRC

-20 MHDDKFIDDDAYY
+20 MHDEKLIDDDAY
-33 DATDYILSGEF
+33 DDVIDYISSGEF

-53 ANYKP
+53 AIYKP
-58 IVKAIVDWDGS
+58 IVKAIVGWDGS
-69 NDEEINIGDKVYYE
+69 NDKEINVGDKVYYE
-83 TAADE
+83 TAAGE
-88 QLDYYREISVDDESS
+88 QLDYYREISVYSESS
-103 KYALISVANLYDDI
+103 KYALISVANLYDDVQAN
-117 HSGKVNSFLRNVEF
+117 KVNSFLLNVEF
-131 IWSVINIDSMADA
+131 IWSAISGDNDA
-144 KKEFWDRCNER
+144 MKEFWDRCSEK

-168 SSNEDIWNAYSYGYM
+168 SSNEEIWNAYSYGYM

-188 KEYERDSQLNFNKEN
+188 KEYERDSQLNYHKEN
-203 KFSETIP
+203 KFAETIP
-210 YNKRNKYSQYY
+210 FIKENMYSQYY

-251 YRRNLAKISR
+251 YRRHLAKISR

-269 HSIAIASKANKNET
+269 HSIAIASRANKNET
-283 DEIVKGIMELFPDIQ
+283 DEIVKGIMELFPGIK
-298 NIIVV
+298 VV
-303 SDISPYDLF
+303 IAASDIRLYDPF
-312 LEREYGIAN
+312 LEREYGIAI

-351 YGNIDEYKDVIGLI
+351 YGNFEEYKDVIGLI
-365 KKLIVKLEP
+365 YLLIEKLEP

-382 PSNNILEYDG
+382 PRNNKLEYDG

>member
-20 MHDDKFIDDDAYY
+20 MHDEKLIDDDAYD
-33 DATDYILSGEF
+33 DAIDYISSGEF

-58 IVKAIVDWDGS
+58 IVKAIIGWDGS
-69 NDEEINIGDKVYYE
+69 NDKEINVGDKVYYE
-83 TAADE
+83 IAAGE
-88 QLDYYREISVDDESS
+88 QLDYYREISVYSESS
-103 KYALISVANLYDDI
+103 KYALISVANLYDDVQAN
-117 HSGKVNSFLRNVEF
+117 KVNSFLLNVEF
-131 IWSVINIDSMADA
+131 IWSAISGDNDA
-144 KKEFWDRCNER
+144 MKEFWDRCSEK

-168 SSNEDIWNAYSYGYM
+168 SSNEEIWNAYSYGYM

-188 KEYERDSQLNFNKEN
+188 REYERDSQLNYHKEN
-203 KFSETIP
+203 KFAGTIP
-210 YNKRNKYSQYY
+210 YIKENMYSQYY

-251 YRRNLAKISR
+251 YRRHLAKISR

-269 HSIAIASKANKNET
+269 HSIAIASRANKNET
-283 DEIVKGIMELFPDIQ
+283 DEIVKGIMELFPGIK
-298 NIIVV
+298 NVIAV
-303 SDISPYDLF
+303 SDIRPYDPF

-351 YGNIDEYKDVIGLI
+351 YGNFEEYKDVIELI
-365 KKLIVKLEP
+365 YLLIEKLGP
-374 KIIDIIND
+374 KIINIIND
-382 PSNNILEYDG
+382 PNNTILEYDG

>member
-20 MHDDKFIDDDAYY
+20 MHDEKLIDDDAYD
-33 DATDYILSGEF
+33 DAIDYISSGEF

-58 IVKAIVDWDGS
+58 IVKAIIGWDGS
-69 NDEEINIGDKVYYE
+69 NDKEINVGDKVYYE
-83 TAADE
+83 IAAGE
-88 QLDYYREISVDDESS
+88 QLDYYREISVYSESS
-103 KYALISVANLYDDI
+103 KYALISVANLYDDVQAN
-117 HSGKVNSFLRNVEF
+117 KVNSFLLNVEF
-131 IWSVINIDSMADA
+131 IWSAISGDNDA
-144 KKEFWDRCNER
+144 MKEFWDRCSEK

-168 SSNEDIWNAYSYGYM
+168 SSNEEIWNAYSYGYM

-188 KEYERDSQLNFNKEN
+188 REYERDSQLNYHKEN
-203 KFSETIP
+203 KFAGTIP
-210 YNKRNKYSQYY
+210 YIKENMYSQYY

-251 YRRNLAKISR
+251 YRRHLAKISR

-269 HSIAIASKANKNET
+269 HSIAIASRANKNET
-283 DEIVKGIMELFPDIQ
+283 DEIVKGIMELFPGIKDVIA
-298 NIIVV
+298 V
-303 SDISPYDLF
+303 SDIRPYDPF

-351 YGNIDEYKDVIGLI
+351 YGNFEEYKDVIELI
-365 KKLIVKLEP
+365 YLLIEKLEP
-374 KIIDIIND
+374 KIINIIND
-382 PSNNILEYDG
+382 PNNTILEYDG
-392 KKMDLY
+392 KKMD

>member
-20 MHDDKFIDDDAYY
+20 MHDEKLIDDDAYD
-33 DATDYILSGEF
+33 DAIDYISSGEF

-58 IVKAIVDWDGS
+58 IVKAIIGWDGS
-69 NDEEINIGDKVYYE
+69 NDKEINVGDKVYYE
-83 TAADE
+83 IAAGE
-88 QLDYYREISVDDESS
+88 QLDYYREISVYSESS
-103 KYALISVANLYDDI
+103 KYALISVANLYDDVQAN
-117 HSGKVNSFLRNVEF
+117 KVNSFLLNVEF
-131 IWSVINIDSMADA
+131 IWSAISGDNDA
-144 KKEFWDRCNER
+144 MKEFWDRCSEK

-168 SSNEDIWNAYSYGYM
+168 SSNEEIWNAYSYGYM

-188 KEYERDSQLNFNKEN
+188 REYERDSQLNYHKEN
-203 KFSETIP
+203 KFAGTIP
-210 YNKRNKYSQYY
+210 YIKENMYSQYY

-251 YRRNLAKISR
+251 YRRHLAKISR

-269 HSIAIASKANKNET
+269 HSIAIASRANKNET
-283 DEIVKGIMELFPDIQ
+283 DEIVKGIMELFPGIKDVIAA
-298 NIIVV
+298 
-303 SDISPYDLF
+303 SDIRLYDPF
-312 LEREYGIAN
+312 LEREYGIAI

-351 YGNIDEYKDVIGLI
+351 YGNFEEYKDVIGLI
-365 KKLIVKLEP
+365 YLLIEKLEP
-374 KIIDIIND
+374 KIINIIND
-382 PSNNILEYDG
+382 PNNTILEYDG

>member
-1 MRMKRS
+1 MKRS
-7 EIYKAILEDAFKR
+7 EIYKAILEDAYKR
-20 MHDDKFIDDDAYY
+20 MHDNNLIDHDAYDDAI
-33 DATDYILSGEF
+33 DYISSGEF

-69 NDEEINIGDKVYYE
+69 NDKEINVGDKVYYE

-88 QLDYYREISVDDESS
+88 QLDYYREISVDSESS
-103 KYALISVANLYDDI
+103 KYALVSVANLYDDI
-117 HSGKVNSFLRNVEF
+117 QANRVNSFLQNVEF
-131 IWSVINIDSMADA
+131 IWSAISGDSDA
-144 KKEFWDRCNER
+144 KKEFWDRCNVK
-155 QENSFYIITDENL
+155 QENSFYIITDEDL
-168 SSNEDIWNAYSYGYM
+168 SSNEEIWNAYSYGYM

-188 KEYERDSQLNFNKEN
+188 EKYERDSQLNYPKES
-203 KFSETIP
+203 KFSTTIP
-210 YNKRNKYSQYY
+210 YNKGNKYSQYY

-283 DEIVKGIMELFPDIQ
+283 DEIVKGITELFP
-298 NIIVV
+298 NISVV
-303 SDISPYDLF
+303 IDKADISPYDLF
-312 LEREYGIAN
+312 LEREYGILN
-321 GGHGDKKVAKIIY
+321 SSHNDKRIAKIIY

-351 YGNIDEYKDVIGLI
+351 YGNIDEYKVVVGLI
-365 KKLIVKLEP
+365 KKLIEKLES

-382 PSNNILEYDG
+382 PNNNILEYDG